1 MLCNFDD
8 VSMTCLQC
16 GYQAKRLPTYR
27 LCAPVSTPTELMIGD
42 VLEKW
47 LTSAGITKDRV
58 ERLTKKVGK
67 SGGCGCQQ
75 RQQWLNEKGVKLQR
89 RVRALL
95 ERARKAYGL

>member
-1 MLCNFDD
+1 MLCDFGNPQ
-8 VSMTCLQC
+8 MTCPHC

-27 LCAPVSTPTELMIGD
+27 TCSPVIAPTEVMIGD

-47 LTSAGITKDRV
+47 LTSAGITKERV

-89 RVRALL
+89 RLRALL